1 MTRQRL
7 AVFGALARMG
17 GHRTAEEI
25 YEVVR
30 RQYPSVNLSTIYRN
44 LDLGVELGL
53 VTETDLGGG
62 IRRFELVRAGRHHH
76 LICQQCGAVSELE
89 DQILEPLRMT
99 LEERYGF
106 LARMD
111 HFAIFGTCAR
121 CRPIRHVS
129 AEQAP
134 V

>member
-1 MTRQRL
+1 
-7 AVFGALARMG
+7 VFEALARMG

-30 RQYPSVNLSTIYRN
+30 IQYPSVNLSTIYRN

-62 IRRFELVRAGRHHH
+62 TRRFELVRAGRHHH
-76 LICQQCGAVSELE
+76 LICQRCGAIAELA
-89 DQILEPLRMT
+89 DDLLEPLRVA
-99 LEERYGF
+99 LQERYGF

-121 CRPIRHVS
+121 CRATRHTS
-129 AEQAP
+129 EENTP
-134 V
+134 G